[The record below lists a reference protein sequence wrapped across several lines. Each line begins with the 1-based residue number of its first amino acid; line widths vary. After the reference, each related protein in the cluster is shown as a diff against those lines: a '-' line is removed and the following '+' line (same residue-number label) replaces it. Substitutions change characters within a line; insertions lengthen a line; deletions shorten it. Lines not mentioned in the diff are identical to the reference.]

1 MGKARTRSS
10 QRVKRHIRVRQKI
23 KGTSERPRL
32 AVFRSLSHIY
42 TQIVDDEHGVT
53 LLAASSLEPEVR
65 SNGHDGKK
73 KTDESREVGSLI
85 GKRAKTKGIQKVV
98 FDRGG
103 NKYHGRVKEL
113 AEAVRKEGVVF

>member
-1 MGKARTRSS
+1 MGRARTRSS
-10 QRVKRHIRVRQKI
+10 QRVKRHVRVRQKI

-42 TQIVDDEHGVT
+42 TQIVDDERCIT

-65 SNGHDGKK
+65 DDNHQGKK
-73 KTDESREVGSLI
+73 KTDISREVGTLI
-85 GKRAKTKGIQKVV
+85 GKRAKAEGIKKVV

>member
-23 KGTSERPRL
+23 KGTSQRPRL

-42 TQIVDDEHGVT
+42 TQIVDDERGVT
-53 LLAASSLEPEVR
+53 LLAASSLESEVR
-65 SNGHDGKK
+65 GNGHEDKK
-73 KTDESREVGSLI
+73 KTEVSRQVGTLI
-85 GKRAKTKGIQKVV
+85 GKRAKAEGINKVV

-103 NKYHGRVKEL
+103 NQYHGRVKEL
-113 AEAVRKEGVVF
+113 AEAVRREGVAF

>member
-10 QRVKRHIRVRQKI
+10 QRVKRHIRVRKKV

-42 TQIVDDEHGVT
+42 TQIVDDERGVT

-65 SNGHDGKK
+65 SNEKDGKK
-73 KTDESREVGSLI
+73 KTDVSREVGSII
-85 GKRAKTKGIQKVV
+85 GKRAKAEGIQKVV

-113 AEAVRKEGVVF
+113 AEAVRKEGVTF